1 MKFQT
6 GLSSGSG
13 MEKQRGVH
21 TDFFTEECEGLE
33 SRLEWGGRNPVT
45 QQAVS
50 RRCRAELQTPGG
62 LQSWPLT
69 PGRLLL
75 ELCREVLV
83 ETLSAVQHQHLLFA
97 VRLRKDEPGSQQ
109 ATPLWDPGKQ
119 RQGTSFTDFGGD
131 QGAFFFRKSF
141 KVCKVN

>member
-1 MKFQT
+1 MKFRT
-6 GLSSGSG
+6 GLSGGSG

-21 TDFFTEECEGLE
+21 TETFFTEECEGLE

-50 RRCRAELQTPGG
+50 RRCLAELQTPAG
-62 LQSWPLT
+62 LRSWPLT

-75 ELCREVLV
+75 ELSREVLV
-83 ETLSAVQHQHLLFA
+83 ETLSAVQHQHLQFA
-97 VRLRKDEPGSQQ
+97 VRLRKDEHGPQQ

-119 RQGTSFTDFGGD
+119 RQGTSFTGFGED
-131 QGAFFFRKSF
+131 QGSILLQKAFQGL
-141 KVCKVN
+141 